1 MTHILGNICEII
13 QIWISQKTSCISI
26 IFITSSVSLSFSSKL
41 FLAVIVHHVNGLK
54 CYYLMVNSVWED
66 VSDSRSPDILSGVE
80 AINNVWQQPDT
91 LMYTWKRLKWGYV
104 TQDNKAHMPENKATS
119 IHNIYLKILETWCW
133 LFMIFTMYFDLGLL
147 RSSQFRFSCITSGLS
162 MKFLRKNKKNLN
174 IILHIL

>member
-1 MTHILGNICEII
+1 MNISKDKLYQYHFYYFISITFFFQQII
-13 QIWISQKTSCISI
+13 FGRNSTSCERP
-26 IFITSSVSLSFSSKL
+26 KL
-41 FLAVIVHHVNGLK
+41 LLYCI
-54 CYYLMVNSVWED
+54 MVNSVWED

-147 RSSQFRFSCITSGLS
+147 RSCQFRFSCITSGLS
-162 MKFLRKNKKNLN
+162 MTFLRKNKKNLN